1 MKSQSPYF
9 IITSNSVEVPVADIA
24 AREAPNPE
32 RVRRALVLMMDAKAG
47 IIEKRAPLNV
57 VPMENGGYRVV
68 DGNSTLQALRELQEM
83 IAVVT
88 IVGRE

>member
-1 MKSQSPYF
+1 M
-9 IITSNSVEVPVADIA
+9 ADIA
-24 AREAPNPE
+24 ARETPNPE
-32 RVRRALVLMMDAKAG
+32 RVRRALDLMMDAKAG
-47 IIEKRAPLNV
+47 IIEKRAPLKV

-68 DGNSTLQALRELQEM
+68 DGNSTLHALRELREM